1 MATRRGVLQT
11 VFGAALAAAGRGVQG
26 AKKQAGGV
34 PPGEVPKGK
43 YAIPAGARA
52 RMRELGRTG
61 QRVSIVGLGGYH
73 LGIPPEK
80 EAIRMVQRALD
91 QGMNFLD
98 NCWDYNGGDSEARM
112 GKALRDGYRQKA
124 FLMTKL
130 DGRTARSTR
139 EQLEQ
144 SLKRLR
150 TDVIDLVQIHEVIRD
165 DDPERCFAKG
175 GTIEALLAARQA
187 GKLRYIGFTGHKD
200 PRIHRHMIET
210 ARKNGFH
217 FDTVQM
223 PVNVLDAHWHSFEK
237 EIIPLALQESIAVL
251 GMKPLAAG
259 LIVEVGRGRSGGVP
273 ALRDERAGR
282 LGDHHRLR
290 QRGRAGA
297 GAVAR
302 DHLHA
307 HVRRREAEAAFAHGA
322 VRPGRQVGTV
332 QDHPDVRRHRTTQAM
347 ADLRPPVAN
356 SGTRYVIRPIP
367 RLGPPTPARLERP
380 TEPRLN
386 GINELVRPDRSPG
399 LLVPAPVIGDVQRR
413 PRTEQA

>member
-11 VFGAALAAAGRGVQG
+11 VLGAALAAAGKGVQG

-34 PPGEVPKGK
+34 PAGEVPKGK
-43 YAIPAGARA
+43 YAVPAGARA
-52 RMRELGRTG
+52 RTRELGRTG

-130 DGRTARSTR
+130 DGRTAQSTR
-139 EQLEQ
+139 DQLEQ

-175 GTIEALLAARQA
+175 GTIEALLAARHA
-187 GKLRYIGFTGHKD
+187 GKLRFIGFTGHKD

-259 LIVEVGRGRSGGVP
+259 LI
-273 ALRDERAGR
+273 L
-282 LGDHHRLR
+282 
-290 QRGRAGA
+290 QAGA
-297 GAVAR
+297 ADPVECLRYAMS
-302 DHLHA
+302 
-307 HVRRREAEAAFAHGA
+307 V
-322 VRPGRQVGTV
+322 PGVSVTITGCDSEGVLEQALWLATTFTPMSDDEK
-332 QDHPDVRRHRTTQAM
+332 QKLLSRTAPYAQGGKWEQFKT
-347 ADLRPPVAN
+347 
-356 SGTRYVIRPIP
+356 TPIFD
-367 RLGPPTPARLERP
+367 G
-380 TEPRLN
+380 
-386 GINELVRPDRSPG
+386 
-399 LLVPAPVIGDVQRR
+399 
-413 PRTEQA
+413 TEQHKQWLTSAQL